1 MSNKTINLPD
11 SLYEYVLS
19 VSLREAQAAREL
31 REATARHPMARMQ
44 IAPDQGQF
52 MALIVRLMGARRALE
67 VGVFTG
73 YSALCVAL
81 ALPKDGQLVACDIN
95 REWSDIG
102 RRYWEKAGVAHK
114 IELKIA
120 PALETLDELLKRGAA
135 ETFDFAF
142 IDADKENYV
151 AYYERALQ
159 LVRSGGLIA
168 TDNTLWSGK
177 VADAKENDSE
187 TKAIRDFNQHLQR
200 DSRVDLSLVPIGDG
214 LTLAMKKN
222 T

>member
-1 MSNKTINLPD
+1 MSNKTINLSD

-19 VSLREAQAAREL
+19 ITLREPDVAREL
-31 REATARHPMARMQ
+31 REETAREPMARMQ

-52 MALIVRLMGARRALE
+52 MALIVRLMRARRALE

-81 ALPKDGQLVACDIN
+81 ALPEDGQLVACDVN
-95 REWSDIG
+95 RDWTEIG
-102 RRYWEKAGVAHK
+102 KRYWEKAGVTHK
-114 IELKIA
+114 IELKIS
-120 PALETLDELLKRGAA
+120 PAMKTLDELLKRGASS
-135 ETFDFAF
+135 TFDFAF

-159 LVRSGGLIA
+159 LLRAGGLIA
-168 TDNTLWSGK
+168 IDNTLWSGK

-187 TKAIRDFNQHLQR
+187 TNAIRDFNQHLQR

-214 LTLAMKKN
+214 LTLAMKKD
-222 T
+222 

>member
-142 IDADKENYV
+142 ID
-151 AYYERALQ
+151 
-159 LVRSGGLIA
+159 
-168 TDNTLWSGK
+168 
-177 VADAKENDSE
+177 
-187 TKAIRDFNQHLQR
+187 
-200 DSRVDLSLVPIGDG
+200 
-214 LTLAMKKN
+214 
-222 T
+222 

>member
-1 MSNKTINLPD
+1 MSNKTINLSD

-19 VSLREAQAAREL
+19 ITLREPDVAREL
-31 REATARHPMARMQ
+31 REETAREPMARMQ

-52 MALIVRLMGARRALE
+52 MALIVRLMRARRALE

-81 ALPKDGQLVACDIN
+81 ALPEDGQLVACDVN
-95 REWSDIG
+95 RDWTEIG
-102 RRYWEKAGVAHK
+102 KRYWEKAGVTHK
-114 IELKIA
+114 IELKIS
-120 PALETLDELLKRGAA
+120 PATKTLDELLKRGASS
-135 ETFDFAF
+135 TFDFAF

-159 LVRSGGLIA
+159 LLRAGGLIA
-168 TDNTLWSGK
+168 IDNTLWSGK

-187 TKAIRDFNQHLQR
+187 TNAIRDFNQHLQR

-214 LTLAMKKN
+214 LTLAMKKD
-222 T
+222 